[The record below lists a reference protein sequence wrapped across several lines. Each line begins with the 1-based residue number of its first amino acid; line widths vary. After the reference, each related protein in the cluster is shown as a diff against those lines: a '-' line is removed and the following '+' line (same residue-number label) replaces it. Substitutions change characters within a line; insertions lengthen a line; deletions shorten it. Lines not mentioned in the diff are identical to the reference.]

1 VVRSLVALAALADGT
16 LVVLVSWDE
25 RNAGREMVLGAKQS
39 EDDAAVGECAGV
51 ALYAGTEAE
60 VRPVAAMIRRAD

>member
-1 VVRSLVALAALADGT
+1 
-16 LVVLVSWDE
+16 
-25 RNAGREMVLGAKQS
+25 MVLGAKQS

-60 VRPVAAMIRRAD
+60 VRTVAAKIRRAD